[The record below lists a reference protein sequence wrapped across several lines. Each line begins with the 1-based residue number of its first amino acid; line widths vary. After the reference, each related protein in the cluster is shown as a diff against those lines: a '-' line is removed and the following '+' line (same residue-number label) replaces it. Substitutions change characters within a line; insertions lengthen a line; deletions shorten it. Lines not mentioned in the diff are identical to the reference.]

1 MTKERLDRL
10 LVDRGLVAGRNK
22 AFAVIIAGQVK
33 VNGEV
38 CLKPDLAV
46 DPAARV
52 DYRPTEIGYVSRGGL
67 KLEKALDVFGVDVSG
82 MVALDA
88 GASTGG
94 FTDCLLKRGASRVIA
109 VDVGYGQ
116 LDWRLRNDERVELH
130 ERVNLRYLTPEMISG
145 PADIATLDLSFISL
159 TKVMPA
165 VTRCLVP
172 EASILALVKPQFE
185 AGKGR
190 VGRGGVVRDAGV
202 RAGVLTELGRHF
214 IDEGLSLV
222 GLTRSPILGA
232 KGNVE
237 YWFYLSKE
245 PSVGYSIQRVEELA
259 AELAHNK
266 PI

>member
-1 MTKERLDRL
+1 MKKERLDRL

-22 AFAVIIAGQVK
+22 AFAVILAGQVK

-38 CLKPDLAV
+38 CLKPDFAV
-46 DPAARV
+46 DSSARV
-52 DYRPTEIGYVSRGGL
+52 DYHPTELSYVSRGGL

-82 MVALDA
+82 LIALDA
-88 GASTGG
+88 GSSTGG
-94 FTDCLLKRGASRVIA
+94 FTDCLLRRGASRVIA

-165 VTRCLVP
+165 VTRCLAPDANV
-172 EASILALVKPQFE
+172 LALVKPQFE

-190 VGRGGVVRDAGV
+190 VGRGGVVRDPAV
-202 RAGVLTELGRHF
+202 RLSVLTELSRRL
-214 IDEGLSLV
+214 IDEGLSVL
-222 GLTRSPILGA
+222 GMTWSPILGA

-245 PSVGYSIQRVEELA
+245 SSVGYSIQRVEELA
-259 AELAHNK
+259 AELVHNK
-266 PI
+266 LT